1 MTENEYSDF
10 CKSIDKYPHENKLE
24 FLTLGLNEEAGEVAG
39 KIKRIW
45 RDDKGELTT
54 ERELQILTECGDV
67 LWYLTRIVDELGYEM
82 VDVRDSNVEKLAA
95 RVVAG
100 TIHGAGDK
108 R

>member
-1 MTENEYSDF
+1 MTEQEYAGF
-10 CKSIDKYPHENKLE
+10 CKAIDKYPHENKLE

-45 RDDKGELTT
+45 RDDGGVLTR
-54 ERELQILTECGDV
+54 ERKLQILTECGDV
-67 LWYLTRIVDELGYEM
+67 QWYLTRIVDELGYDM
-82 VDVRDSNVEKLAA
+82 DDCRTMNIEKLAA
-95 RVVAG
+95 RVVKG